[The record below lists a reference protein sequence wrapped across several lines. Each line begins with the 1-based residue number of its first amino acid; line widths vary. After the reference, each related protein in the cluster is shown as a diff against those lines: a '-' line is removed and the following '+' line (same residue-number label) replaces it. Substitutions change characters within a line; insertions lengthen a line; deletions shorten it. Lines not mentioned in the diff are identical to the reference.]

1 MTRSFSKS
9 ALTDPLNLQIEVLD
23 ALEQSLSSNGENV
36 KITDPNNVTSFLIE
50 SMVTLGSDIVNFV
63 EDKVHGLYALRA
75 QTPEELYRHM
85 SDYDYVNL
93 ISSPSSTFIN
103 LVIEKKYLVDNAE
116 SYGDD
121 FSLVRI
127 PKDTTFTIMG
137 MKFGIHYPIDIRITK
152 SNHYVLATYGVD
164 TKNPLHSVKTNKV
177 DLSTEKKSGLEFL
190 VLNIPVYQFEKQ
202 LVEETV
208 VEGTGY
214 IKEYTC
220 DDRFYAARFF
230 TKVNG
235 ERVELGQTLSED
247 VYDVNRPTMKV
258 KYLADQNK
266 IRTELP
272 QIYIDTGAVGN
283 SIEMELYSTLGEI
296 DVDITNITMDDMSLQ
311 FNPYGNIDKYGQIL
325 VGGVPTLFFVP
336 TETRITGG
344 SNGFDFE
351 ELRERVVN
359 NSFYDSVPI
368 TPADL
373 EKYFSAKG
381 FRIQKYIDNI
391 TNRYYFA
398 HRVLL
403 DNLGN
408 IVPAADMKIRFS
420 AETVDQVSTMKKH
433 LDGTI
438 TVLPTTLFRFK
449 PENLISTP
457 VVDSEKSHLDVL
469 GKEQFVG
476 EFNNT
481 QYVYSPFHI
490 HVDYQDNY
498 PRAKSFDLAS
508 VEVESIV
515 FKKENEYCVAQVN
528 CERAELQH
536 MEKGV
541 GGYTLTLYSSRSR
554 DIAEVAPENIRLYC
568 MVRNT
573 FGTKMGKEAEWT
585 GKVGEYDTWS
595 VHFETNYAFDKEGN
609 IAIEGLSTPYS
620 GGANIN
626 AYISLQ
632 SPVEVAFFAHE
643 DVVEKSR
650 TDRTMEMDIPD
661 SILQSYIPLTRQDVN
676 CRFGECV
683 SDALNNIIDMQV
695 SPERHAKYDHSKP
708 LLYTEDQY
716 ERDEHGA
723 PVYEIVDGEV
733 VLNVV
738 HQQGDPVYGNDGE
751 PLYVYREGDQIID
764 SAGNPVIEASRE
776 YVYNVN
782 ALLIDAKY
790 YISEN
795 PVHQSYVSGLSSSL
809 AGYFATIRE
818 ANLVMAENTR
828 VYFRPVRTL
837 GIGTFDQGDGWQ
849 VSLPLE
855 LDMRFRFHVRDYVLN
870 DSELRNSIRQTTI
883 SIIDKEISDHDI
895 SLADVAG
902 TVKEKLGEYIVHIDV
917 LGVNGITEMQTI
929 AMIDTD
935 ARPSVRQRLEIGK
948 DGSIQL
954 NKAIDIEFVL
964 SA

>member
-1 MTRSFSKS
+1 MSASFSKN
-9 ALTDPLNLQIEVLD
+9 ALRDPLNLQVEVLD
-23 ALEQSLSSNGENV
+23 KFQEALSSGGETV
-36 KITDPNNVTSFLIE
+36 EITDPNNVVSFLVE

-63 EDKVHGLYALRA
+63 ENKTHGLYALRS
-75 QTPEELYRHM
+75 QTAEELYRHM

-93 ISSPSSTFIN
+93 ISSPSTTYIN
-103 LVIEKKYLVDNAE
+103 LVIEKKYLVDHAV

-127 PKDTTFTIMG
+127 PKDTVFSIMG
-137 MKFGIHYPIDIRITK
+137 MNFGIHYPIDIRITK
-152 SNHYVLATYGVD
+152 SNHYVLATYNVESM
-164 TKNPLHSVKTNKV
+164 NPLHSVKTNKV
-177 DLSTEKKSGLEFL
+177 NLSTEKRSGLEFL
-190 VLNIPVYQFEKQ
+190 VLELPVYQFEKR

-214 IKEYTC
+214 IHEYSC

-230 TKVNG
+230 TTVNG
-235 ERVELGQTLSED
+235 DRVELGQTLSED

-258 KYLADQNK
+258 KYLPDENK

-272 QIYIDTGAVGN
+272 QIYIDSGAVGN
-283 SIEMELYSTLGEI
+283 SIQMELYTTLGEI
-296 DVDITNITMDDMSLQ
+296 DVDITNITPDDIGLQ
-311 FNPYGNIDKYGQIL
+311 FNPYGNVDEYGQIL
-325 VGGVPTLFFVP
+325 LGGVPTLFFVP

-344 SNGFDFE
+344 SDGFDFE

-373 EKYFSAKG
+373 EKYFSSKG

-391 TNRYYFA
+391 TNRFYFA

-408 IVPAADMKIRFS
+408 VVPAADMKIRFD
-420 AETVDQVSTMKKH
+420 ADTVNQVSTMEKH

-449 PENLISTP
+449 PENLISHP
-457 VVDSEKSHLDVL
+457 VIDSEKETLDL
-469 GKEQFVG
+469 MDKEQLVA

-515 FKKENEYCVAQVN
+515 FKQENEYCVAQVN
-528 CERAELQH
+528 CDRAELTH
-536 MEKGV
+536 DEKGV
-541 GGYTLTLYSSRSR
+541 GGYTLTVYSSRSS
-554 DIAEVAPENIRLYC
+554 DISGVEPENIRLYC
-568 MVRNT
+568 MVCNT
-573 FGTKMGKEAEWT
+573 FGSKMGKEAEWV
-585 GKVGEYDTWS
+585 GKLGEYDVWN
-595 VHFETNYAFDKEGN
+595 VHFSTSYAFDKEGN

-626 AYISLQ
+626 AYIPLQ

-643 DVVEKSR
+643 DTVEKSR
-650 TDRTMEMDIPD
+650 SDRTMEMDIPG
-661 SILQSYIPLTRQDVN
+661 SILQSFIPLTRQDIN
-676 CRFGECV
+676 CKFGECV

-695 SPERHAKYDHSKP
+695 SPEKHAKYDHSKQ

-716 ERDEHGA
+716 ERDENGA
-723 PVYEIVDGEV
+723 PVYEIVDGEI
-733 VLNVV
+733 VLNIA
-738 HQQGDPVYGNDGE
+738 HNQGDPVYGNDGE
-751 PLYVYREGDQIID
+751 PLYVYREGDPIID
-764 SAGNPVIEASRE
+764 SAGNPVIESSRE
-776 YVYNVN
+776 YIYNVN

-790 YISEN
+790 YLSEN
-795 PVHQSYVSGLSSSL
+795 PVHQSYVDELSGSLS
-809 AGYFATIRE
+809 GYFASIRE
-818 ANLVMAENTR
+818 ANLVMAENTQ

-870 DSELRNSIRQTTI
+870 DSDLKNSIKQTTI
-883 SIIDKEISDHDI
+883 SIIDKEVSDHDI
-895 SLADVAG
+895 SLSDVAG
-902 TVKEKLGEYIVHIDV
+902 IVKEKLGEYIVHIDV